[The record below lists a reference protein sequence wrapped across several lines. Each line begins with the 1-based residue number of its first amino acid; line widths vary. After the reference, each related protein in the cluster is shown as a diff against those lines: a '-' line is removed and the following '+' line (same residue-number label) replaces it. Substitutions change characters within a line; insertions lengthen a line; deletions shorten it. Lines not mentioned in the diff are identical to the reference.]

1 MRNTKRIL
9 AGFLAFSMVFATACG
24 SKDEGKAKTT
34 TTESEEDYLATY
46 TDKVEVDTQTAI
58 SETIA
63 ALPGGE
69 ESTIRYM
76 GENDINPTKA
86 NPEMSVELKLF
97 ESKGGKITFTRVTNA
112 ARFDKLAEA
121 IITQQD
127 VPDIFKHE
135 WLAFPS
141 QIIQERYQPINDI
154 VDFDAPLWT
163 DVKETAE
170 QYCFKGDY
178 YVAPLDFVPS
188 AMLFYDKDIIEAEGL
203 TDPYETYIAGEWDW
217 DAWRSVMEE
226 YVMGGDAENQRYG
239 VNGFFKPHL
248 VQQTGETM
256 VTMKDD
262 KFYSNLDNAD
272 IEKAE
277 DFLYGI
283 TKDGL
288 VLGGWLGSANDCF
301 TNNTLFY
308 AMGEWAATG
317 SANGPKEEDN
327 WGVVPIPHYADDP
340 QQITTSDMT
349 AFMWIN
355 GSTKAD
361 AVKCWF
367 ECYRASKTDPEY
379 VEANKKTFFT
389 NNPYWTEEMYDV
401 KMSLVSSDYFQI
413 FDYGFGVSSTLGDR
427 NAFDGNQ
434 CLIDALY
441 GDVTAVDEEGVQ
453 KSWTQVRDTY
463 ANIVE
468 SEIDALNNA
477 LESYGK

>member
-1 MRNTKRIL
+1 MKIKRLL
-9 AGFLAFSMVFATACG
+9 AGFLAVSMVFSLTACG
-24 SKDEGKAKTT
+24 KDDEKGAKTT

-46 TDKVEVDTQTAI
+46 TNKVEIDTDAGVAG
-58 SETIA
+58 EIA
-63 ALPGGE
+63 SLPGGE

-86 NPEMSVELKLF
+86 SPEKSVELKLY
-97 ESKGGKITFTRVTNA
+97 ESKGGKITFSRVTNA
-112 ARFDKLAEA
+112 QRFDKLAEA
-121 IITQQD
+121 IITQTD

-141 QIIQERYQPINDI
+141 QIIQERYQPINSI
-154 VDFDAPLWT
+154 VDFDDPLWS

-170 QYCFKGDY
+170 QYCFQGDY

-188 AMLFYDKDIIEAEGL
+188 AMLFYDKQTIENESL
-203 TDPYETYIAGEWDW
+203 EDPYELYLEGEWTW
-217 DAWRSVMEE
+217 DAWHDIMTEFVQ
-226 YVMGGDAENQRYG
+226 GGDAENVRYG
-239 VNGFFKPHL
+239 VNGFFKPHI

-256 VTMKDD
+256 VILEDD
-262 KFYSNLDNAD
+262 VFKSNIANAD

-277 DFLYGI
+277 TFLYDI
-283 TKDGL
+283 TKEGL
-288 VLGGWLGSANDCF
+288 VLNGWLGNVRDCF
-301 TNNTLFY
+301 SNNALFY

-317 SANGPKEEDN
+317 ATNGPKEDDN
-327 WGVVPIPHYADDP
+327 WGVVPIPQYTANP

-349 AFMWIN
+349 AFMWIKD
-355 GSTKAD
+355 SKKAD

-379 VEANKKTFFT
+379 VEANKQTFFT
-389 NNPYWTEEMYDV
+389 NNPYWTEEMYEV
-401 KMSLVSSDYFQI
+401 KMDIVSSDYLQI

-441 GDVTAVDEEGVQ
+441 GDVTVIDEEGIQ
-453 KSWTQVRDTY
+453 KSWTQVRETY
-463 ANIVE
+463 ATIID
-468 SEIDALNNA
+468 SEIATLNDALK
-477 LESYGK
+477 EYGK